1 MRKLVY
7 YVAATLDSYI
17 AGPNGEYDF
26 LLFEGEGRDAILA
39 EYPETMPTPA
49 RAAFGLTDTPNRH
62 FDTVIMGRGT
72 YEPGLRAGMTSPYA
86 HLEQYVVS
94 TTLQTTDPGINVVQ
108 EDPADT
114 VRKLKSHPGKDIW
127 LAGGGKLASALLPEI
142 DQLVIKRNPLVIG
155 SGIPL
160 FAGPFNPTTFLP
172 VSTRSFDSGLRI
184 ETYTR

>member
-1 MRKLVY
+1 MRRLVY

-72 YEPGLRAGMTSPYA
+72 YEPGLRAGMTSPHA
-86 HLEQYVVS
+86 HPSQCRACGRCRPRSE
-94 TTLQTTDPGINVVQ
+94 
-108 EDPADT
+108 
-114 VRKLKSHPGKDIW
+114 HPPRT
-127 LAGGGKLASALLPEI
+127 LASPERSP
-142 DQLVIKRNPLVIG
+142 QVRWRNTRG
-155 SGIPL
+155 STHQH
-160 FAGPFNPTTFLP
+160 AGP
-172 VSTRSFDSGLRI
+172 
-184 ETYTR
+184 

>member
-1 MRKLVY
+1 
-7 YVAATLDSYI
+7 
-17 AGPNGEYDF
+17 
-26 LLFEGEGRDAILA
+26 
-39 EYPETMPTPA
+39 MPTPA

-72 YEPGLRAGMTSPYA
+72 YEPGLRAGMTSSYA

-94 TTLQTTDPGINVVQ
+94 TTLQTTDPGINVVR